1 MMQGGIED
9 AEREVRAVK
18 GKKQNERKSRLLTP
32 ELIVVAAALRLPAA
46 VSGLADVALVVNTF
60 TVQ

>member
-1 MMQGGIED
+1 MQGGIED
-9 AEREVRAVK
+9 AEREVRAVR

>member
-1 MMQGGIED
+1 MRTRRGRPEQLRGG
-9 AEREVRAVK
+9 
-18 GKKQNERKSRLLTP
+18 GQNERKSRLLTP